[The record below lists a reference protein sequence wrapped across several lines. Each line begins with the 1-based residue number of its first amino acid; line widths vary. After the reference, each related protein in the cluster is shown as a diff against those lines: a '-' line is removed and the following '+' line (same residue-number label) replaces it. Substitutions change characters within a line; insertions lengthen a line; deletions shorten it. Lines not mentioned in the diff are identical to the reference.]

1 MKQQTPAATETGLKG
16 KEIIDFSG
24 KTIYVGIDI
33 HQKDWQVGA
42 ICEEVALSIE
52 H

>member
-24 KTIYVGIDI
+24 KKIYVGRYSSE
-33 HQKDWQVGA
+33 GLA
-42 ICEEVALSIE
+42 SGSYL
-52 H
+52 